1 MYIFATICIY
11 IYIYICFF
19 VSRSFVLNT
28 IHIKVKLYP
37 STPDEVK
44 QEHPNLYELAYGSLD
59 PTPEN
64 KPVPYPFDARVLE
77 MLKCKL
83 PCRNTHNAIR
93 VDPVTTTSRYQP
105 FRGCSFNTSGQ
116 LSIADGGTKKPALHP
131 HPQDARVPAPP
142 RSWPSDGEGH
152 PRSLLGPERPE
163 LAIADGAAADGAEQ
177 SAADGAEQSA
187 PHADGAEKSATHA
200 DGALKS
206 AAQADAEKSARE
218 LGEHMMKILGGTHAD
233 KATNVKKRK
242 LATPQAASPTG
253 LKKAKTHTKT
263 GAGPKKPTKKAA
275 IGTDSKSK
283 VAWPFPGVPKSHKE
297 PMTFKAFRIYTDL
310 KNSSWRVKKIG
321 ERRDVGCS
329 WKTDPEAGWSKVLR
343 TIKAV

>member
-1 MYIFATICIY
+1 MF
-11 IYIYICFF
+11 FF

-93 VDPVTTTSRYQP
+93 VDLVITTSRHQP

-142 RSWPSDGEGH
+142 RSWPCSLDADGEGH

-163 LAIADGAAADGAEQ
+163 LVIDDGAAADGAEQ
-177 SAADGAEQSA
+177 SAAAGAEQSA
-187 PHADGAEKSATHA
+187 PHADGAQKSATHA

-206 AAQADAEKSARE
+206 GAPADAEKTARE
-218 LGEHMMKILGGTHAD
+218 LAEHMMKVLGVTHAD

-242 LATPQAASPTG
+242 
-253 LKKAKTHTKT
+253 HTKT
-263 GAGPKKPTKKAA
+263 GAGPKNPTKKAA

-297 PMTFKAFRIYTDL
+297 PVTFKAFKIYTDL

-329 WKTDPEAGWSKVLR
+329 WKTDPEAGWSKVLK